1 MHEFTIAYDLYTTA
15 RKAALDHQADSVK
28 KVCVDIG
35 EMAMVNPEQ
44 VCFLFDTLTEDD
56 PLMKNAKLECMVIA
70 PETRCSC
77 GYTGN
82 ERFICPHC
90 GALPDLVKGREIVVR
105 HIEIEVADS

>member
-44 VCFLFDTLTEDD
+44 VVFLFDVIKEED
-56 PLMKNAKLECMVIA
+56 PLFAEAVLDCHEVA
-70 PETRCSC
+70 PQTKCAC
-77 GYTGN
+77 GYEGD
-82 ERFICPHC
+82 EIFVCPRC
-90 GALPDLVKGREIVVR
+90 GALPEMVKGREIVVTN
-105 HIEIEVADS
+105 IVIEVGDA